1 MTEEQAEILKT
12 VNDNI
17 PLLVLINMYNEL
29 PIQKQ
34 IKLDTD
40 INSLV
45 IKYMEFRSIE
55 HYLENRK
62 AKRSTIK

>member
-62 AKRSTIK
+62 AKKK